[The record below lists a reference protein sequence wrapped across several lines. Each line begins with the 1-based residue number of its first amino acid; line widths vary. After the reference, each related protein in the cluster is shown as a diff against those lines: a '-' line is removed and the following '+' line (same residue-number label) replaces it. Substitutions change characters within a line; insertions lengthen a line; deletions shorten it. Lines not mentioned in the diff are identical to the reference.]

1 MTHGKGC
8 GRSPCLCTR
17 KRSRRRA
24 SVAARLGCRAMRGD
38 SAREAAS
45 ALSKVDEN
53 SLLYE
58 TQRLAKGS
66 QRVGLVIP
74 PAPDVLA
81 AAIEVDPA
89 YQVSPPPSKVAT
101 LT

>member
-1 MTHGKGC
+1 
-8 GRSPCLCTR
+8 
-17 KRSRRRA
+17 
-24 SVAARLGCRAMRGD
+24 MRGD

-74 PAPDVLA
+74 LPRMFC
-81 AAIEVDPA
+81 
-89 YQVSPPPSKVAT
+89 PPR
-101 LT
+101 